1 MVVEVCRDDELHG
14 VPDEVEEL
22 EGALEELVVVH
33 ELGQVVCRA
42 AQRGGTRGG
51 EHVVGR
57 ARVILRLA
65 FLWVRG

>member
-1 MVVEVCRDDELHG
+1 
-14 VPDEVEEL
+14 VEEL

-65 FLWVRG
+65 FSWVRG